1 MMAQGFTEPI
11 LVTLGPSLLL
21 ELGLMVLVQELQV
34 LKLADAE
41 ANRQCYILLSIK
53 NLFSIPRKL
62 TFMLIFTGIAMFV
75 RMFNV

>member
-53 NLFSIPRKL
+53 K
-62 TFMLIFTGIAMFV
+62 FV
-75 RMFNV
+75 FYSKKINIYAHFHWHCNVC